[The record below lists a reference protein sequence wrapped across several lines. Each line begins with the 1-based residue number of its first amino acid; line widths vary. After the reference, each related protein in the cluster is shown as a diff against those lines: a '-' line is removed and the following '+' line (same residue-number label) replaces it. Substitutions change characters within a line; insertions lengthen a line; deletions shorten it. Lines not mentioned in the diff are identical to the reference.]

1 MKKSPR
7 IITTFLVKE
16 KKNPSGKLN
25 SKYFNLKTKIRK
37 SSPSAERSL
46 SSEINLDFNLIYP
59 AKDNFLK
66 TKWDN
71 FKTKI
76 VNYYYANIRI
86 QQSIDLLNQAKTTKK
101 IVLLPS
107 ARFSVDGNTKKK
119 ATIKDANESFV
130 LQLTTISDYSIR
142 IKEIIGDL
150 ISPDVKH
157 WKLLVLLIE
166 IVDLLFDSSFSNFD
180 LDKLKN
186 LIKAHHQLYILLYGN
201 LKPKHHFLVHYPHAI
216 EKCGP
221 LKFIWAMRFEAKHK
235 DTKIY
240 FNNITSRVNPAY
252 TAAIKSSFCF
262 SNFLHKYK
270 DGFPH
275 AFNTETFI
283 TKDLTKEEYFP
294 KILNFENINYQSV
307 YVSTIIHYKGIEYK
321 QNNFL
326 AFLNEINCCIYKIK
340 LFIYENEIIYVL
352 CYPIEIIKFDAHF
365 QSYETGIK

>member
-1 MKKSPR
+1 M
-7 IITTFLVKE
+7 L
-16 KKNPSGKLN
+16 KL
-25 SKYFNLKTKIRK
+25 TKRC
-37 SSPSAERSL
+37 RY
-46 SSEINLDFNLIYP
+46 INLDFNLIYP
-59 AKDNFLK
+59 AKDNLLK

-76 VNYYYANIRI
+76 VNYYYANIRN

-101 IVLLPS
+101 IDFQDYIFTILLNSVLLPS

-186 LIKAHHQLYILLYGN
+186 LIKAHHQIYILLYGN

-221 LKFIWAMRFEAKHK
+221 LKFVWAMRFEAKHK
-235 DTKIY
+235 DAKTY
-240 FNNITSRVNPAY
+240 FNNITS
-252 TAAIKSSFCF
+252 
-262 SNFLHKYK
+262 
-270 DGFPH
+270 
-275 AFNTETFI
+275 
-283 TKDLTKEEYFP
+283 
-294 KILNFENINYQSV
+294 
-307 YVSTIIHYKGIEYK
+307 
-321 QNNFL
+321 
-326 AFLNEINCCIYKIK
+326 
-340 LFIYENEIIYVL
+340 
-352 CYPIEIIKFDAHF
+352 
-365 QSYETGIK
+365 